1 MSKNFIKRSKN
12 TITQCTRMPYGAYNA
27 LRTLAKDHNAEIVEA
42 ENGFLTLTFDE
53 VKTAENVANRFRADY
68 AEAHAA
74 YTPKEKPTKK
84 TTKPSSTKKGKGK
97 GNSFDFDSVKG
108 NTKKEKNK
116 ALHAMLVGMGMG
128 DSRTDAY
135 QAVWTARPWAK

>member
-12 TITQCTRMPYGAYNA
+12 TITQCVRMPYGAYSA

-84 TTKPSSTKKGKGK
+84 TTKPSSTKKGKGDIKVSKAVKEALAPYAGK
-97 GNSFDFDSVKG
+97 GKS
-108 NTKKEKNK
+108 ENK
-116 ALHAMLVGMGMG
+116 AVAEVLRGMGIVPNG
-128 DSRTDAY
+128 TEWDYWKTIR
-135 QAVWTARPWAK
+135 